1 MRILIEEYQYSV
13 TDDKRRND
21 LKVILQELGGF
32 ENLERKVS
40 VNCVGY
46 YYSTQLKDCVFILP
60 KVLLSITK
68 DKGEL
73 VFGEHR
79 PEDIINIDSNTLLTE
94 QQKRFIYEFAVWIY
108 RAIDVYRTKNS
119 KSQIIY
125 YRHIAKV
132 GNGRRRMSNT
142 FLDVLLS
149 LIQFNKDNQNFF
161 FFTLRNQHSGLNK
174 INWTKTIS
182 RSRAF
187 INDDGCPVYMNPVNK
202 KRCFN
207 FDEEL
212 LVIFF
217 SILNYINDTYGFAAE
232 ININFPL
239 IPKYQ
244 FENMM
249 KGMGKIRLCQIKY
262 KYFSDKA
269 LQLWELCYAFFDR
282 AHKVSMSPE
291 IQDYLLAKNFN
302 IVFEDIIDELIGDHN
317 IPAGLKEQDDGKLVD
332 HMYTYKGLT
341 TYEEDKPIYY
351 IGDSKYY
358 KRGTN
363 IGKESVYKQ
372 FTYARNVIQWNL
384 NLFMN
389 DDTDDSIL
397 QYDKKNFGNVPKLRD
412 DITEGYNVIPNFFIS
427 AKLDDNLSYQ
437 DRIEITDKQNTHFTN
452 SQFKNRLFD
461 RDTLLVCHYD
471 VNFLYVVSLYAR
483 NNNLQKQTWKNK
495 VRKMFREE
503 IQKMLSNQ
511 YNFYAMQAH
520 PNEDARKYLQ
530 EHFQQTLGKVFTP
543 FNNSQ
548 IFSLALDK
556 TDPEGNNNELLAE
569 LRKHF
574 FIIENSI
581 GNSPEG
587 TIAEVVEKEK
597 IKYIYSET
605 DAESLVLV
613 GCIRSDAQRI
623 WIMNEGKYNIRL
635 NNGKKID
642 GAVTPDRAFMN
653 INHLLL
659 YREDDMSIDY
669 YYNIAKE
676 NSVPQ
681 FAGLDILKSSHYP
694 FNVRKTP
701 QETFEKRLE
710 EKYRDRMYL
719 MYEINT
725 TPIIFQNGIKIDL
738 KRLLETF
745 NDEGTPI
752 GTPFVIPFKD
762 LIKFI

>member
-1 MRILIEEYQYSV
+1 MRIIIEEHKYAAADV
-13 TDDKRRND
+13 KDV
-21 LKVILQELGGF
+21 LKGIDAL
-32 ENLERKVS
+32 ENVEGYVS
-40 VNCVGY
+40 VNYVGY
-46 YYSTQLKDCVFILP
+46 FYNTDKGVRDCVFILP
-60 KVLLSITK
+60 KVLLEDVDGK
-68 DKGEL
+68 EL
-73 VFGEHR
+73 VFGKYA
-79 PEDIINIDSNTLLTE
+79 PEEIINLDAHNPLTQPE
-94 QQKRFIYEFAVWIY
+94 KDFIYEFAVWIY
-108 RAIDVYRTKNS
+108 RTIVVFHNDKRNKTSIVYHRK
-119 KSQIIY
+119 
-125 YRHIAKV
+125 IAEV
-132 GNGRRRMSNT
+132 GNGGKRLSNT
-142 FLDVLLS
+142 FLDILLS
-149 LIQFNKDNQNFF
+149 LVQFNKNNQDFF
-161 FFTLRNQHSGLNK
+161 FYILRNIHAGFNK
-174 INWTKTIS
+174 INWNRTI
-182 RSRAF
+182 ATTPA
-187 INDDGCPVYMNPVNK
+187 IIQDCNAVYLRPVNK
-202 KRCFN
+202 KRQIN

-217 SILNYINDTYGFAAE
+217 SILNYIHEHYGFPVS
-232 ININFPL
+232 INCNFEL
-239 IPKYQ
+239 IKGKQ
-244 FENMM
+244 FKVYLN
-249 KGMGKIRLCQIKY
+249 GMGKMRLKQIKY

-269 LQLWELCYAFFDR
+269 LELWDLCYAFFDSAR
-282 AHKVSMSPE
+282 QIYVSSDQKE
-291 IQDYLLAKNFN
+291 YLLVKNFN
-302 IVFEDIIDELIGDHN
+302 IVFESIIDELVGDRN
-317 IPAGLKEQDDGKLVD
+317 IPAGLKEQDDGKRID
-332 HMYTYKGLT
+332 HMYSYQGLT

-358 KRGTN
+358 KRGN
-363 IGKESVYKQ
+363 KIGKESVYKQ

-412 DITEGYNVIPNFFIS
+412 DVTEGYNVIPNFFIS

-483 NNNLQKQTWKNK
+483 NNTLQKQAWKSK

-503 IQKMLSNQ
+503 IQKMLSSQ

-520 PNEDARKYLQ
+520 PNEDAKKYLQ
-530 EHFQQTLGKVFTP
+530 KHFQQTLGKVFTP
-543 FNNSQ
+543 FNNDQ

-556 TDPEGNNNELLAE
+556 DDPEGNNEELLTE

-574 FIIENSI
+574 FIIDNSI
-581 GNSPEG
+581 GNNPEG
-587 TIAEVVEKEK
+587 DIAKVVEKEK

-605 DAESLVLV
+605 EADSLILV
-613 GCIRSDAQRI
+613 GCIRSDTQRL

-642 GAVTPDRAFMN
+642 GAITPDRAFMN
-653 INHLLL
+653 VNRLLL
-659 YREDDMSIDY
+659 YKEEDMSIAH

-681 FAGLDILKSSHYP
+681 FAALEMLKSSCYP

-710 EKYRDRMYL
+710 ENYKDRMYL
-719 MYEINT
+719 IYEINT
-725 TPIIFQNGIKIDL
+725 NPIPFQNGIKIDL
-738 KRLLETF
+738 KKLLEAF
-745 NDEGTPI
+745 NDETTPI

-762 LIKFI
+762 LLMFQT

>member
-13 TDDKRRND
+13 ADEKRRND

-32 ENLERKVS
+32 ENLERKIC

-60 KVLLSITK
+60 KVLLYVTK

-182 RSRAF
+182 RSKAF
-187 INDDGCPVYMNPVNK
+187 INDDGCPVYMNPINK
-202 KRCFN
+202 KRCIN

-269 LQLWELCYAFFDR
+269 LQLWELCYAFFDM

-302 IVFEDIIDELIGDHN
+302 IVFEDIIDDLIGDNN

-358 KRGTN
+358 KRGSQ

-503 IQKMLSNQ
+503 IQKMLSKK

-520 PNEDARKYLQ
+520 PNEDARKYLR

-556 TDPEGNNNELLAE
+556 ADPEGNNEELLAE

-581 GNSPEG
+581 GNNPEG

-597 IKYIYSET
+597 IKYIYSKTE
-605 DAESLVLV
+605 AESLVLV

-642 GAVTPDRAFMN
+642 GAITPDRAFMN
-653 INHLLL
+653 VNHLLL
-659 YREDDMSIDY
+659 YKEDDMSIDHY
-669 YYNIAKE
+669 YDIAKE
-676 NSVPQ
+676 NSAPQ
-681 FAGLDILKSSHYP
+681 FAGIKTLKSSNYP
-694 FNVRKTP
+694 FNVKKVP
-701 QETFEKRLE
+701 QETFEKRVE
-710 EKYRDRMYL
+710 DKYRDRMYL
-719 MYEINT
+719 MYDINT
-725 TPIIFQNGIKIDL
+725 TPIPFQNGIKIDL
-738 KRLLETF
+738 QRLLESF

-762 LIKFI
+762 LMNYI

>member
-1 MRILIEEYQYSV
+1 MNY
-13 TDDKRRND
+13 
-21 LKVILQELGGF
+21 
-32 ENLERKVS
+32 
-40 VNCVGY
+40 VGY
-46 YYSTQLKDCVFILP
+46 FYNTDKDIRDCVFILP
-60 KVLLSITK
+60 KVLLEDVDGK
-68 DKGEL
+68 EL
-73 VFGEHR
+73 VFGKYA
-79 PEDIINIDSNTLLTE
+79 PEEIINIDAHNPLTQPE
-94 QQKRFIYEFAVWIY
+94 KDFIYEFAVWIY
-108 RAIDVYRTKNS
+108 RAIVVFHNDKRNKTSIVYHK
-119 KSQIIY
+119 K
-125 YRHIAKV
+125 IAEV
-132 GNGRRRMSNT
+132 GKGGKHLSNT
-142 FLDVLLS
+142 FLDILLS
-149 LIQFNKDNQNFF
+149 LVQFNKDNQDFF
-161 FFTLRNQHSGLNK
+161 FYVLRNIHAGLNK
-174 INWTKTIS
+174 INWNRTI
-182 RSRAF
+182 ATTPA
-187 INDDGCPVYMNPVNK
+187 IIQDGNAVYLRPVNK
-202 KRCFN
+202 KRQIN

-217 SILNYINDTYGFAAE
+217 SILNYIHEHYGFPVD
-232 ININFPL
+232 INCNFNL
-239 IPKYQ
+239 ITGKHFKVYL
-244 FENMM
+244 N
-249 KGMGKIRLCQIKY
+249 GMGKMRLKQIKY

-269 LQLWELCYAFFDR
+269 LELWDLCYAFFDSAR
-282 AHKVSMSPE
+282 QIYVSSE
-291 IQDYLLAKNFN
+291 QKEYLLVKNFN
-302 IVFEDIIDELIGDHN
+302 IVFENIIDELIGDHN

-332 HMYTYKGLT
+332 HLYTYKGLT
-341 TYEEDKPIYY
+341 AYEEDKPIYY

-358 KRGTN
+358 KRGTK

-412 DITEGYNVIPNFFIS
+412 DVTEGYNVIPNFFIS

-471 VNFLYVVSLYAR
+471 VNFLHVVSLYAR
-483 NNNLQKQTWKNK
+483 NNNLQKQAWKSK

-503 IQKMLSNQ
+503 IQKMLSSQ

-520 PNEDARKYLQ
+520 PNEDAKKYLQ

-543 FNNSQ
+543 FNNNQ

-556 TDPEGNNNELLAE
+556 DDPEGNNEELLTE

-574 FIIENSI
+574 FIIDNSI
-581 GNSPEG
+581 GNNPEG
-587 TIAEVVEKEK
+587 DIAKVVEKEK

-605 DAESLVLV
+605 EADSLVLV

-642 GAVTPDRAFMN
+642 GAITPDRAFMN
-653 INHLLL
+653 VNHLLL
-659 YREDDMSIDY
+659 YQEEDMNIAHY
-669 YYNIAKE
+669 YDIAKE
-676 NSVPQ
+676 NSAPQ
-681 FAGLDILKSSHYP
+681 FAGLNMLKSSRYP
-694 FNVRKTP
+694 FNVKMTP
-701 QETFEKRLE
+701 QPTFMKRVE
-710 EKYRDRMYL
+710 DKYKDRMYL

-725 TPIIFQNGIKIDL
+725 TAIPFQKGITIDL
-738 KRLLETF
+738 RRLLEAF

-762 LIKFI
+762 LMKFMV